1 MKDCLCGVKCGMDFI
16 APRTKRIANFIR
28 PRPAGL
34 SRREI
39 HSAVKRELEL
49 ADILYKNRSF
59 SVTPVE
65 GAEDLLAINVFEKS
79 RGNGPF
85 FVTSV
90 FSPC

>member
-1 MKDCLCGVKCGMDFI
+1 MAFI
-16 APRTKRIANFIR
+16 ATKTKRIANFIR

-39 HSAVKRELEL
+39 HSAVKRELEM
-49 ADILYKNRSF
+49 ADILNKNRSF